1 MANKSLVQFAANIRI
16 SRYNRGVKFSYQ
28 LEAWLKSDE
37 PKTIAGLMKVA
48 EEKSFAVLFLVLMAI
63 PALPLPTG
71 GVTHVFEAI
80 AMLLALELIIGRT
93 TIWLPA
99 KWLKRPL
106 GKTLENRTL
115 PYLISKVRWL
125 EKYSRPRLEGVL
137 RDHNYLR
144 LIGLVVF
151 IFSLGA
157 FLAPPFSGL
166 DTVPSLGVVAIALA
180 MILEDF
186 VVFAAGLVIGTL
198 GLILEIGLGATVVKL
213 VQNLF

>member
-1 MANKSLVQFAANIRI
+1 M
-16 SRYNRGVKFSYQ
+16 KFSYQ

-37 PKTIAGLMKVA
+37 PKSIAGLIKVT
-48 EEKSFAVLFLVLMAI
+48 EEKSFAVIFLVLMAI

-71 GVTHVFEAI
+71 GVTHVFEVI
-80 AMLLALELIIGRT
+80 TMLLALELIIGRT
-93 TIWLPA
+93 TIWLPQ
-99 KWLKRPL
+99 KWLERPL
-106 GKTLENRTL
+106 GRTLEDRTL
-115 PYLISKVRWL
+115 PYLVKKIRWL

-144 LIGLVVF
+144 LVGLVVV

-198 GLILEIGLGATVVKL
+198 GLVLEIGLGAAVVKGI
-213 VQNLF
+213 QSLF